1 MVVIGIK
8 CEICS
13 EEFNHVTLVASWNR
27 GNRFLYSHIS
37 CLSACSMP
45 SCQVSFPPNGIHG
58 LRILKKVARTG
69 NSLLRLAYWAFKGP
83 NYEVSELLLSSIFT
97 DGGAV
102 WNKDLNYPETTIG
115 EDELVCNECVA
126 KDRKKFHANIKKIK
140 KERKE
145 VREKEEAGFIASH
158 VHADL
163 VELYVND
170 IIPKRILL
178 LITKWFPITEGNEPL
193 SKLLK
198 SIFNYYSENT
208 QNKEWS
214 NLDMWNEPFKVISM
228 VDEMG
233 KKHNIDIDKIM
244 SCIFSNPN
252 YINNFDSNSAYI
264 IIDNLKK
271 WVDHPETQCIF
282 DGIFS
287 DPQKITYDGA
297 LELLEN
303 GFDGQP
309 EALMEVIEGRQH
321 WEVVA
326 VRHDFYQL

>member
-1 MVVIGIK
+1 
-8 CEICS
+8 
-13 EEFNHVTLVASWNR
+13 
-27 GNRFLYSHIS
+27 
-37 CLSACSMP
+37 MP
-45 SCQVSFPPNGIHG
+45 SCNVSFPPKGIPG
-58 LRILKKVARTG
+58 LLILKKAARSG
-69 NSLLRLAYWAFKGP
+69 NSLLRLAFWALNGP
-83 NYEVSELLLSSIFT
+83 NYEVMNKLPYGFT

-115 EDELVCNECVA
+115 EDELVCNKCVVE
-126 KDRKKFHANIKKIK
+126 DRKKFHADIKKIK
-140 KERKE
+140 KERKKA
-145 VREKEEAGFIASH
+145 REKEEAGFIASH

-233 KKHNIDIDKIM
+233 KKQNIDIDNIM

-252 YINNFDSNSAYI
+252 YINNFDSNKFGKEAYI
-264 IIDNLKK
+264 RIDNLKK
-271 WVDHPETQCIF
+271 WVDNPETQCIF

-287 DPQKITYDGA
+287 DPQKITYGGA

-309 EALMEVIEGRQH
+309 EALMEVIEGGQH

-326 VRHDFYQL
+326 VRHGIYQL